1 MPLLADSKVE
11 HEAFLNCTKFTLN
24 HTKFTP
30 DKVRAS
36 ALSVQL
42 LPDQRVRYLAEN
54 PAFSGNR
61 CSATEIRRTP
71 LSGAEQFAKRAVDIL
86 GASLALV
93 LQSPAMLLTALAIKL
108 ESPGLVLFRQ
118 PRSGFNAKR
127 FSIFELRAMTVM
139 EEGDSIIQATR
150 PDPRITTKFGGVLGA
165 TSIDEL
171 SQLFNVLRGDMS
183 PVGPRAHAVVHNRSH
198 GKWLSDHAFRHHVKP
213 GIAGWTQLRSCCA
226 ETA

>member
-1 MPLLADSKVE
+1 
-11 HEAFLNCTKFTLN
+11 
-24 HTKFTP
+24 
-30 DKVRAS
+30 
-36 ALSVQL
+36 
-42 LPDQRVRYLAEN
+42 
-54 PAFSGNR
+54 
-61 CSATEIRRTP
+61 
-71 LSGAEQFAKRAVDIL
+71 
-86 GASLALV
+86 
-93 LQSPAMLLTALAIKL
+93 MLLTALAIKL

-139 EEGDSIIQATR
+139 EEGDSVIQATR

-183 PVGPRAHAVVHNRSH
+183 LAGLRPHAVAHNSTDSKSSD
-198 GKWLSDHAFRHHVKP
+198 GKLLSDYAFRHRVKP
-213 GIAGWTQLRSCCA
+213 GIAGWTQLGGCCA